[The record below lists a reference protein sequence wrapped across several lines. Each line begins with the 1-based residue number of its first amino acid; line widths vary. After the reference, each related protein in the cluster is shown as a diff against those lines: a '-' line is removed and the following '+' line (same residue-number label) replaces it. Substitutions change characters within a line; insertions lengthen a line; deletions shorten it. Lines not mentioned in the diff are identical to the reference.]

1 MYVQMWERPDD
12 NTIICRVAWDNPAAK
27 EMLQIWVP
35 VHATLDEYTS
45 PPGAGFV
52 LTDAPTKLPW
62 HIQQKAVH
70 AAQELAMRF
79 ATAEV
84 TSN

>member
-45 PPGAGFV
+45 PPGQTLCSQMHRRNSLG
-52 LTDAPTKLPW
+52 
-62 HIQQKAVH
+62 
-70 AAQELAMRF
+70 
-79 ATAEV
+79 
-84 TSN
+84 TSNKRRFTRPKNWRCVSQLPR